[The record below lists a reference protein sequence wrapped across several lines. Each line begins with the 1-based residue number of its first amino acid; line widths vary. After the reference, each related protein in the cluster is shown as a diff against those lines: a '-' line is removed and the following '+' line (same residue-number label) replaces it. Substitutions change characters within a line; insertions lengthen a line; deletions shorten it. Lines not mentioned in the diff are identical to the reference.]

1 MLEAFYCPTSV
12 AVIGASSDETKL
24 GHAVLKN
31 LQESGYEGEIYAIN
45 PKGGEILGVEAYPS
59 IKDVPGE
66 VDLAVIVI
74 PARFVASV
82 LEECGEKGVKGV
94 VVITAGFREIGSEG
108 LKKEKEL
115 IDIVQRYDMRMLGP
129 NCLGVIDTICPL
141 NATFARG
148 MPQRGEIAMMSQSGA
163 LLLAVHD
170 WALGEGV
177 GFSRFV
183 SLGNKADIDEID
195 LLKLWDEDRYT
206 KVIIAYLEGITDGPE
221 FMRVAEHVGR
231 ETPIIAIKAG
241 TSEAGARAVSSHTGT
256 LAGSERAYEAAFK
269 QAGITRA
276 ESVEELFQY
285 AHAFSE
291 APPIAGDRIAVVSNA
306 GGAAIMATDALDRA
320 KLTLTSFQRE
330 TIEKLQKELPPG
342 SNALNPVDVRG
353 DADDERYRMALDMV
367 LRDENVDGVIAI
379 LIPQALTKVE
389 ETAHAIVDVCREHDK
404 PVLSCFMGKNLAQ
417 IGVEILRDARIPNY
431 SYPEPA
437 VDAMRAMVERRRWL
451 ERPPREIER
460 LDVDREKVEQA
471 LSAVREQGR
480 TKVGD
485 AESRQIAQAYGIVM
499 PRSELARDE
508 EQAVTIAEEIGYP
521 VAMKIASP
529 DILHKTDIGGV
540 KLNLVS
546 ASDVR
551 DAFDLLMYRA
561 NRYMPQ
567 ADIWGALV
575 QEMVPQGREVLIG
588 INRDPQFGPLLV
600 VGLGG
605 IYVEVL
611 RDVSFRIAP
620 IARWEAVEMIG
631 ELRSS
636 PLLLGQR
643 GESPSDVDAIVDC
656 MLRVSQLAVDFPE
669 IVELDVNPLMVQ
681 EEGKG
686 AVALDMRLVLS
697 WSAG

>member
-1 MLEAFYCPTSV
+1 VLEAFYCPTSV

-31 LQESGYEGEIYAIN
+31 LQECGYEGEIYAIN
-45 PKGGEILGVEAYPS
+45 PKSDEILGVKAYRS
-59 IKDVPGE
+59 VLDVTGE
-66 VDLAVIVI
+66 IDLAVIVI

-82 LEECGEKGVKGV
+82 LEECGKKGVSGV
-94 VVITAGFREIGSEG
+94 VVITAGFREIGGEG
-108 LKKEKEL
+108 LKQEKEL
-115 IDIVQRYDMRMLGP
+115 VDIVQRYDMRMLGP

-170 WALGEGV
+170 WALGEEV

-195 LLKLWDEDRYT
+195 LLKLWHEDQYT
-206 KVIIAYLEGITDGPE
+206 KVIIAYLEGITDGPQ
-221 FMRVAEHVGR
+221 FMKIAEHVGR

-276 ESVEELFQY
+276 DSVEELFQY

-291 APPIAGDRIAVVSNA
+291 APPITGDRIAVVSNA

-330 TIEKLQKELPPG
+330 TIEKLQAELPPG

-353 DADDERYRMALDMV
+353 DADDERYRMALDTV
-367 LRDENVDGVIAI
+367 LLDENVDGVIAI

-389 ETAHAIVDVCREHDK
+389 ETARVIVDVCRARDK

-417 IGVEILRDARIPNY
+417 IGVETLRDAGVPNY

-437 VDAMRAMVERRRWL
+437 VDAMRAMVDRWRWL

-460 LDVDREKVEQA
+460 LEVDQQEVERA
-471 LSAVREQGR
+471 LSTVREQGR

-485 AESRQIAQAYGIVM
+485 AESREIADAYGIEM

-508 EQAVTIAEEIGYP
+508 EQAVAIAEEIGYP
-521 VAMKIASP
+521 VVVKIASP

-540 KLNLVS
+540 KLNLTS
-546 ASDVR
+546 AEDVR

-588 INRDPQFGPLLV
+588 ISRDPQFGPLLV
-600 VGLGG
+600 TGLGG

-611 RDVSFRIAP
+611 KDVSFRIAP
-620 IARWEAVEMIG
+620 IARWEAEEMIG

-643 GESPSDVDAIVDC
+643 GERPSDVDAIVNC

-697 WSAG
+697 